1 MATFFPL
8 PKLGMNQEEGEVVSW
23 LVSEGD
29 EVTKGQPLVE
39 VETDKTTVELEST
52 AAGVLARIV
61 AAEGDIVP
69 INGVLAVILAPG
81 EEMPDEIPETIAAA
95 P

>member
-1 MATFFPL
+1 MAMLFAL

-23 LVSEGD
+23 LVAEGD
-29 EVTKGQPLVE
+29 EVKEGQPIVE

-52 AAGVLARIV
+52 ATGVIARILHG
-61 AAEGDIVP
+61 EGDIVP

-81 EEMPDEIPETIAAA
+81 EALPDEIPDTIA
-95 P
+95 

>member
-23 LVSEGD
+23 LVNEGD
-29 EVTKGQPLVE
+29 EVKEGQPIVE
-39 VETDKTTVELEST
+39 VETDKATVELEAT
-52 AAGVLARIV
+52 ASGIRILARIV

-81 EEMPDEIPETIAAA
+81 EAMPDEIPETIV
-95 P
+95 

>member
-1 MATFFPL
+1 MATLFAL

-23 LVSEGD
+23 LVAEGD
-29 EVTKGQPLVE
+29 EVKEGQPIVE

-52 AAGVLARIV
+52 ATGVIARILHG
-61 AAEGDIVP
+61 EGGIVP

-81 EEMPDEIPETIAAA
+81 EELPDEIPDTIA
-95 P
+95 